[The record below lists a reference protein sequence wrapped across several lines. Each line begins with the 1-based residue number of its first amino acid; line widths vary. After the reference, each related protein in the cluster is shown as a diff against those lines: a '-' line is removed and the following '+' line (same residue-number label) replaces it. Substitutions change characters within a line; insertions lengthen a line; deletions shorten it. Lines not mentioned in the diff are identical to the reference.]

1 VVLAALASAFAGLHP
16 PASAGMGWTLEVAD
30 GAPWTGRYNS
40 LALGPDGWPRISYLE
55 ELSGDLRYAWRDASG
70 WHNTTVDPYT
80 PGSHSA
86 GWGSSL
92 AIDAAGIPHIS
103 YVAANISE
111 ERSAWYAFWNTS
123 ASSWTREFVGSMS
136 MGFPADFGGTS
147 IALNASGSPGV
158 AYYHYGTGD
167 LGYATRS
174 AGSWSTE
181 VVDTPGYTDHPPSLK
196 LDSQGRPHVAYVTYP
211 DWDLRHAWWDGSA
224 WRLETVDATGYGSY
238 YPSLA
243 LDSSDRPR
251 IAYEHDTGA
260 GRGLRY
266 AAWDGA
272 AWSVSDVDSVAL
284 SGGSPS
290 LALNASDAPR
300 IAYVRLTASE
310 LWFARWG
317 AAGWRLELV
326 DRGAAFETGLAL
338 DAADVAH
345 ISYYGAIGPAVAY
358 LRYARGVYVN
368 DPPASTA
375 SVTSPYWRRTAS
387 ATITAAATDPDG
399 SVARVDLYARF
410 DGGAGFGPWTFR
422 ASDTVPP
429 WQWSFPFPQ
438 GPGRYEFYS
447 LAYDGTDFESKAPA
461 AEASLG
467 YDPTPPISQAFLA
480 GPYWKTAPAAVTA
493 TAADALSG
501 VASVT
506 LRYRHAPDNASWG
519 SWTDSGTLSAPPWQW
534 TFPFPDGTG
543 YYEFHAAAADVAG
556 NLEPKTWPEAY
567 AGYRP
572 ALPPRNLTTEWGAGS
587 VRVSWEPPPSL
598 PDEILIYRAD
608 SPFFTDLADNSPDL
622 AARLGGATTSWND
635 PVPLAVPGEA
645 YYAARAAYG
654 SDLSPTSNTAG
665 VFAGTLNAGLTAIS
679 RPLEYFPWVDY
690 AAPGQ
695 DDTLAEYTAV
705 FGATSIEYLD
715 AAGRWRAGTSQ
726 RMTVGNAY
734 LVSRTLPGTFAFT
747 GLPGS
752 QIRYDDGPSA
762 GFTLAEARSLAA
774 TVAGDDVTLTW
785 TAPAAMAGIASL
797 EVWHGT
803 ARTAIFDGTAA
814 PLASV
819 PTATTTFTHAGALLG
834 GDEHYYWIV
843 PRDLSG
849 ELVASTYSV
858 GVWAKTFRTHDTLA
872 LPLRPVVPRAVSWYA
887 DAVPGTLGILSLTA
901 NGAWVPHLTAMP
913 AGVYD
918 APVAV
923 GSGVQISMRSAVPV
937 RYVFVGG

>member
-1 VVLAALASAFAGLHP
+1 
-16 PASAGMGWTLEVAD
+16 MDWTLEVAD
-30 GAPWTGRYNS
+30 GDWATGHDNS
-40 LALGPDGWPRISYLE
+40 LALGPDGWPRISYW
-55 ELSGDLRYAWRDASG
+55 SQDVTDLRYAWRDAGG
-70 WHNTTVDPYT
+70 WHNSTVDAYV
-80 PGSHSA
+80 PGSYGP

-92 AIDAAGIPHIS
+92 AVDAVGIPHIS
-103 YVAANISE
+103 YGVTNTTG
-111 ERSAWYAFWNTS
+111 ERSVWYAFWNTS
-123 ASSWTREFVGSMS
+123 SSSWTREYVGGI
-136 MGFPADFGGTS
+136 GFPGSPFFTSLTLNTSGSPRIAYLHEGTGELLL
-147 IALNASGSPGV
+147 ATRASGS
-158 AYYHYGTGD
+158 
-167 LGYATRS
+167 
-174 AGSWSTE
+174 WSRE
-181 VVDTPGYTDHPPSLK
+181 VVDTPGASTNRPSLK
-196 LDSQGRPHVAYVTYP
+196 LDSMDRPHLAYFTNP

-224 WRLETVDATGYGSY
+224 WQRETVDATGYAAWD
-238 YPSLA
+238 PSLA
-243 LDSSDRPR
+243 LDSADRPR
-251 IAYEHDTGA
+251 IAYELDESTRQA
-260 GRGLRY
+260 LRY
-266 AAWDGA
+266 AAWNGA
-272 AWSVSDVDSVAL
+272 AWIFSYVTVCC
-284 SGGSPS
+284 GQEGIS
-290 LALNASDAPR
+290 LALDASDVPR
-300 IAYVRLTASE
+300 ISYIENLPPGE
-310 LWFARWG
+310 LWFARWDG
-317 AAGWRLELV
+317 AGWRRELV
-326 DRGAAFETGLAL
+326 ASGAAFVSSLAL
-338 DAADVAH
+338 DAAGVAH
-345 ISYYGAIGPAVAY
+345 ISYYGAIGPATAY
-358 LRYARGVYVN
+358 LRYARGVWVN
-368 DPPASTA
+368 DPPASSLSPLA
-375 SVTSPYWRRTAS
+375 PYWRVS
-387 ATITAAATDPDG
+387 SPATINATATDPDG
-399 SVARVDLYARF
+399 TVQRVDLYARF

-447 LAYDGTDFESKAPA
+447 LAYDGTDFESKAA
-461 AEASLG
+461 TAEAALG

-774 TVAGDDVTLTW
+774 TVAGDDVTLSW
-785 TAPAAMAGIASL
+785 TTPASMGIASL

-803 ARTAIFDGTAA
+803 TRTGIFDGTAA